1 MDDFDVAIVGGGI
14 IGLATAHAVLEA
26 DPTWNV
32 IVLEKERRVAAHQSG
47 RNSGVLHSGIY
58 YRPGS
63 LKARLAVAGR
73 ESMVYFCTEHGVPFE
88 ICGKVIIALDEEERT
103 QLLGLLDRARAN
115 GVRAHALQ
123 GDQIRALEPHARGV
137 AALQVPEA
145 GLVDFTRVCFVLAD
159 LARSA
164 GAEIRFEWPVERF
177 VRDGPR
183 ARLESRRGDLTA
195 RCAVNCA
202 GLFSDVLARRSTG
215 IAPLRIVPFRGEYH
229 ELVPSREPLVKNMI
243 YPVPDPTLPFLGVHL
258 TRGLDGRVHAGPN
271 AVLALAREG
280 YSWSQVDGQDL
291 RELVRSPGFRRLASR
306 YWRVGGVELYRSMN
320 RRALARALRRLVPE
334 IRPADLVRTPAGVR
348 AQGLGPDGALI
359 DDFVIDESPRA
370 VHVLNAPSPAA
381 TASLEIGREIARR
394 VQAHVR

>member
-14 IGLATAHAVLEA
+14 LGLATAHAMLNA
-26 DPTWNV
+26 GPTLNV
-32 IVLEKERRVAAHQSG
+32 VVLEKERRVAAHQSG

-73 ESMVYFCTEHGVPFE
+73 ASMIDFCAQHGVPFE
-88 ICGKVIIALDEEERT
+88 VCGKVIVAQDDKECT
-103 QLLGLLDRARAN
+103 QLLRLNERARQN
-115 GVRAHALQ
+115 GIRAHVLQ
-123 GDQIRALEPHARGV
+123 GDEIRALEPHARRV
-137 AALQVPEA
+137 AALHVPDA
-145 GLVDFTRVCFVLAD
+145 GLVDFTSVCFALAD
-159 LARSA
+159 LVRGA

-177 VRDGPR
+177 VTDGPR
-183 ARLESRRGDLTA
+183 SWIESRRGDVTA

-215 IAPLRIVPFRGEYH
+215 IAPLRIVPFRGEYY
-229 ELVPSREPLVKNMI
+229 ELVPSREPLVKSMI
-243 YPVPDPTLPFLGVHL
+243 YPVPDPALPFLGVHL

-280 YSWSQVDGQDL
+280 YSWSQIDRQEL
-291 RELVRSPGFRRLASR
+291 RELVRAPGFRRLVNQ
-306 YWRVGGVELYRSMN
+306 YWREGCVELYRSMN
-320 RRALARALRRLVPE
+320 RRALARALRRLIPE
-334 IRPADLVRTPAGVR
+334 IRSADLVRTPAGVR
-348 AQGLGPDGALI
+348 AQALGPDGVLV

-394 VQAHVR
+394 VQDHLR

>member
-32 IVLEKERRVAAHQSG
+32 VVLEKERRVAAHQSG

-73 ESMVYFCTEHGVPFE
+73 ASMLEFCREHGVPFE
-88 ICGKVIIALDEEERT
+88 RCGKLIIALDEEERT
-103 QLLGLLDRARAN
+103 RLLGLYDRARAN
-115 GVRAHALQ
+115 GVRAHVLH
-123 GDQIRALEPHARGV
+123 GDRIRALEPHARGV
-137 AALQVPEA
+137 AALQVPDA
-145 GLVDFTRVCFVLAD
+145 GLVDFARVCRVLED
-159 LARSA
+159 RARAA
-164 GAEIRFEWPVERF
+164 GAEIRFQWPVERF

-183 ARLESRRGDLTA
+183 ARLESQRGDLTA

-215 IAPLRIVPFRGEYH
+215 IAHLRIVPFRGEYH

-243 YPVPDPTLPFLGVHL
+243 YPVPDPALPFLGVHL

-280 YSWSQVDGQDL
+280 
-291 RELVRSPGFRRLASR
+291 
-306 YWRVGGVELYRSMN
+306 
-320 RRALARALRRLVPE
+320 
-334 IRPADLVRTPAGVR
+334 
-348 AQGLGPDGALI
+348 
-359 DDFVIDESPRA
+359 
-370 VHVLNAPSPAA
+370 
-381 TASLEIGREIARR
+381 
-394 VQAHVR
+394 